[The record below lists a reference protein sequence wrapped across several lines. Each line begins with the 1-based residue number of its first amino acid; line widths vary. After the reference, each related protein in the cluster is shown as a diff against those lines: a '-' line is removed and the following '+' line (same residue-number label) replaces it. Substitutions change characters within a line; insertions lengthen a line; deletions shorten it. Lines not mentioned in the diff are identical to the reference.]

1 MVWLISHYN
10 ICIIFY
16 GKNFYIVGTFF
27 LLKPITLKKF
37 IVVFLNVFALKLFI
51 FIIYYIKILSR
62 IFYHKR
68 KIYKVDR
75 FIL

>member
-1 MVWLISHYN
+1 MLCSLV
-10 ICIIFY
+10 IITYVLYF
-16 GKNFYIVGTFF
+16 KEKIITSYIF

-37 IVVFLNVFALKLFI
+37 IVVFLNVFPLKLFI

-68 KIYKVDR
+68 KLYKVDK